1 MAGLWFAGEVAGSA
15 AILPTRTFFAMIP
28 TPNQLI
34 ALFERG
40 EIEREELQALMAVH
54 ARELIAEMEQDYQN
68 PAAAL
73 LENLLA
79 RRAAGRLVRRHGSRL
94 VREVLVAL
102 AAVADFSPARYLWNA
117 DHPDVPLHCFLR
129 MRREPV
135 FRIMGLESRAD
146 AIELLVEHGAAK
158 RGRGTRRKFLLK
170 RDAHWHLR
178 AEPADEGA

>member
-1 MAGLWFAGEVAGSA
+1 LAGLWFAGEVAGSA
-15 AILPTRTFFAMIP
+15 AILLTRTFFAMIP

-40 EIEREELQALMAVH
+40 AIEREELQALMAVH

-73 LENLLA
+73 LESMLA

-94 VREVLVAL
+94 LREVLVAL
-102 AAVADFSPARYLWNA
+102 AALPDFPPARQLWNA

-135 FRIMGLESRAD
+135 FRILGIEPRAD
-146 AIELLVEHGAAK
+146 TLELLVEHGQAG
-158 RGRGTRRKFLLK
+158 RGRGTRRRFILR

-178 AEPADEGA
+178 VETAA